1 MKAFFKLRIIS
12 LAILATLCCSQM
24 MAGQHHKAPQPVCS
38 GDCSHC
44 RHSSCVKVER
54 DHRLSILLSYL
65 DKHKDI
71 TAKKYAKL
79 TKLSERAARAE
90 LDAFASNH
98 SIPVQVAFKKSKRVY
113 VRASSCCSP
122 RHDHPRKHDQHQKH
136 NKRKP
141 RR

>member
-12 LAILATLCCSQM
+12 LAILATICCSQM
-24 MAGQHHKAPQPVCS
+24 MAGQHHKALQPVCS

-98 SIPVQVAFKKSKRVY
+98 NIPVQVAFKKSKRVY
-113 VRASSCCSP
+113 VRAASCCAP
-122 RHDHPRKHDQHQKH
+122 RHDHPKKHDQHQKH

>member
-98 SIPVQVAFKKSKRVY
+98 NIPVQVAFKKSKRVY
-113 VRASSCCSP
+113 VRAASCCAP
-122 RHDHPRKHDQHQKH
+122 RHDHPKKHDQHQKH

>member
-98 SIPVQVAFKKSKRVY
+98 NIPVQVAFKKSKRVY
-113 VRASSCCSP
+113 VRASSCCVP
-122 RHDHPRKHDQHQKH
+122 RHDHPKKHDQHQKH